1 MADPTVDTVA
11 QVIAQCRR
19 DIASAWSQVEAARD
33 VLRRSR
39 ALQQRWS
46 EQAAAVEPVA
56 PVPEPTRIAL
66 RSTGFVMIPRAPRA
80 PDDRTR
86 PRLVSG
92 S

>member
-1 MADPTVDTVA
+1 MADQTIA

-56 PVPEPTRIAL
+56 PPPEPTHIAL
-66 RSTGFVMIPRAPRA
+66 RSTGFVIIPARCA
-80 PDDRTR
+80 DDRSR
-86 PRLVSG
+86 RQSVSG